1 MVSIYAISPHKA
13 VDFRLAARDT
23 VAKVVPTAAV
33 VPLGVG
39 MPPPR
44 KERTVGRISADQPA
58 VPRPSR
64 LAESPPVGAF
74 PAQPFDQA
82 AGIATSAPAIWV
94 NAVAIAAYRAS
105 ADLGSPPSRG
115 GTTPLLEGD
124 WRNPG
129 APTRAGSAVNL
140 VA

>member
-13 VDFRLAARDT
+13 VDFRPTARDT
-23 VAKVVPTAAV
+23 VAKVVPTAAIA
-33 VPLGVG
+33 PLGVG
-39 MPPPR
+39 VPPPR
-44 KERTVGRISADQPA
+44 KERAVGRISADQQA
-58 VPRPSR
+58 VPRPSP
-64 LAESPPVGAF
+64 LAEGPPVGAF
-74 PAQPFDQA
+74 PARPFDQA
-82 AGIATSAPAIWV
+82 TDIATSAPAIWV

-105 ADLGSPPSRG
+105 ADLGFPPARG

-124 WRNPG
+124 WRNPR